1 MSQFTCAALTAQ
13 LRALV
18 SGCYWTPNAERQ
30 KQSRENLEQQKAFL
44 AFQRKQ
50 LESQIDECE
59 RRKCA
64 HVVQGRMKEAEEA
77 VRDKHKVL
85 RRLSKTRELFDFTD
99 NLLEQILDAAAMR
112 STLSTINEA
121 QQTFLRFNSSSIYSR
136 YAKMSEKFSTF
147 QDRISETQ
155 DVLNSSM
162 TSALPV
168 VDDAEL
174 LAELETGGARKLA
187 KQRRRR
193 RQRHRPPRRNPS
205 TRPRHASGSPRI
217 STRLRQPGVRAS
229 QRLQLA
235 LGG

>member
-174 LAELETGGARKLA
+174 MAELESLR
-187 KQRRRR
+187 
-193 RQRHRPPRRNPS
+193 S
-205 TRPRHASGSPRI
+205 SGSGGGSATDRRDETPALVPVTPMEAPA
-217 STRLRQPGVRAS
+217 SAHGSVSQAYARAS
-229 QRLQLA
+229 VSSWL
-235 LGG
+235 